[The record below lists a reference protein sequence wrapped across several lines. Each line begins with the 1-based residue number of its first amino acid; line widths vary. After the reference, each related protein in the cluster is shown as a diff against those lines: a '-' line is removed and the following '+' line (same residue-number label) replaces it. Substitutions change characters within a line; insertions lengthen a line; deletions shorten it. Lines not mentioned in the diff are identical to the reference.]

1 MKIAPLAL
9 APIIIALNIVIPVAC
24 AAPLQAEDLSSDTL
38 ATYLKVLATSC
49 GTGRICCNDAAM
61 KAALESKGVS
71 VDANAPIVFSNTPG
85 QAKALGSM
93 GRLIVSSRREMLG
106 SASIVILEGGGKPKF
121 FIHSANL
128 RKSHTQVSDA
138 IMKISEKI

>member
-1 MKIAPLAL
+1 
-9 APIIIALNIVIPVAC
+9 
-24 AAPLQAEDLSSDTL
+24 
-38 ATYLKVLATSC
+38 
-49 GTGRICCNDAAM
+49 
-61 KAALESKGVS
+61 
-71 VDANAPIVFSNTPG
+71 
-85 QAKALGSM
+85 
-93 GRLIVSSRREMLG
+93 VSSRREMLG